1 MFLHSDANAFY
12 VSCQTAMEPGLIGK
26 PVIVTTNNDGAI
38 AALNTEAK
46 SLGLKRG
53 QPLFEIQQ
61 VIRDNH
67 VRVFSSNFV
76 LYGDFSARFHTTIGE
91 SVPRHE
97 IYSCDEVFA
106 SLHGMDKLV
115 SFEDFGRELREKV
128 YRHTS
133 LKCGIGIAETKTL
146 CLYSDQAF
154 LH

>member
-12 VSCQTAMEPGLIGK
+12 VSCQTAMEPSLIGK

-91 SVPRHE
+91 SVPRCQQRVKSDPLTATTNGLILIHLV
-97 IYSCDEVFA
+97 YSGLA
-106 SLHGMDKLV
+106 SAI
-115 SFEDFGRELREKV
+115 
-128 YRHTS
+128 TP
-133 LKCGIGIAETKTL
+133 
-146 CLYSDQAF
+146 AF
-154 LH
+154 RFCFSR

>member
-12 VSCQTAMEPGLIGK
+12 VSCQTAMEPSLIGK

-91 SVPRHE
+91 SVPAMKFT
-97 IYSCDEVFA
+97 VV
-106 SLHGMDKLV
+106 MK
-115 SFEDFGRELREKV
+115 
-128 YRHTS
+128 
-133 LKCGIGIAETKTL
+133 
-146 CLYSDQAF
+146 F
-154 LH
+154 LHPCMAWISLSASKILVGSYVKKFTGIPR

>member
-12 VSCQTAMEPGLIGK
+12 VSCQTAMEPSLIGK

-91 SVPRHE
+91 SCYQRCKTDPPQR
-97 IYSCDEVFA
+97 
-106 SLHGMDKLV
+106 
-115 SFEDFGRELREKV
+115 
-128 YRHTS
+128 
-133 LKCGIGIAETKTL
+133 LKIDPGVNL
-146 CLYSDQAF
+146 L
-154 LH
+154 L